1 MASSPKSSIK
11 IHDHCVVTPSP
22 SDQTHLSLP
31 LTFFDLFWLKF
42 HPVERIFYYT
52 LPLPLSNP
60 SFFFDKVVPKLKA
73 SLSHT
78 LQHFLP
84 LAGNI
89 VWPSDSNKPFIQFN
103 PGDGVSLV
111 LAQCDDENANFNQI
125 LEHNSPREA
134 MESRNLTPHLES
146 SDSFAD
152 VISLQITLFPH
163 SGFSIG
169 ISTHHAVLDGK
180 SSTLFI
186 KAWASICKSDEN
198 SPSLV
203 PKLKPFLD
211 REVIKDPN
219 GLENL
224 FINNWVEIASQ
235 FDPSGNSNRRSLKI
249 MPNPSELIMDQSFR
263 ATFELTRG
271 DLENLKKRVLSMWD
285 MVEGAEPNEA
295 IDSSKPTTLSTFVI
309 TCAYVSVCIAKAIQE
324 AEKDKQKFAFGFT
337 VDCRARWEPPI
348 PENYFGNCVCSH
360 IVDTESEDFTKEDGL
375 VIVAKKIYSKIKK
388 LDEKPLDGV
397 ETLVFRFMAMTIEG
411 IKGMGVAGSTRFG
424 VYGTDFGWGRPSK
437 VEIVSVDRGLTI
449 GMTERKDGKGG
460 VEVGLV
466 LNKHVMDLFSTFFHA
481 GLCFE

>member
-11 IHDHCVVTPSP
+11 IHEQCLVAPPSAT
-22 SDQTHLSLP
+22 QLSLP

-73 SLSHT
+73 SLSQT

-89 VWPSDSNKPFIQFN
+89 VWPSDSNIPFIQFN

-134 MESRNLTPHLES
+134 IESRGLVPHLES
-146 SDSFAD
+146 SDSFAA
-152 VISLQITLFPH
+152 VASLQITLFPN

-169 ISTHHAVLDGK
+169 ISTHHAALDGK
-180 SSTLFI
+180 SSTMFI
-186 KAWASICKSDEN
+186 KVWAFICKSDEN
-198 SPSLV
+198 EKFPSLE
-203 PKLKPFLD
+203 PFLD
-211 REVIKDPN
+211 REVIKDRN
-219 GLENL
+219 GLEIFL
-224 FINNWVEIASQ
+224 INTWAEL
-235 FDPSGNSNRRSLKI
+235 SGNSNKRSLEI
-249 MPNPSELIMDQSFR
+249 MPDLSEPMLENSVR

-271 DLENLKKRVLSMWD
+271 DLEKIKKRVLSQ
-285 MVEGAEPNEA
+285 P
-295 IDSSKPTTLSTFVI
+295 IDSSSKPTTLSTFVL
-309 TCAYVSVCIAKAIQE
+309 TCAYVSVCIAKAIEE
-324 AEKDKQKFAFGFT
+324 AEGEKQKFAFAFSM
-337 VDCRARWEPPI
+337 DCRARLELEPPV
-348 PENYFGNCVCSH
+348 PENYFGNCVCSN
-360 IVDTESEDFTKEDGL
+360 IVDTESEDFTKEDGVVL
-375 VIVAKKIYSKIKK
+375 VAKKIYSEIKM
-388 LDEKPLDGV
+388 LNNEEKRAIDGI
-397 ETLVFRFMAMTIEG
+397 ETTMSRYVSLLSEG
-411 IKGMGVAGSTRFG
+411 VKAMGVAGSTRFG
-424 VYGTDFGWGRPSK
+424 VYGIDFGWGRPSK

-449 GMTERKDGKGG
+449 GIAESKDGKGG

-481 GLCFE
+481 GLCFD